1 MTYRFGFPSLGQKV
15 KVRTSSDPI
24 EGLVVGIRYENNL
37 EFCEIIL
44 KDDNKYVCLIND
56 IIDYDVTFGTFEDI
70 ILHLSG
76 KNSSRHC
83 SSCYLSALYALDLLE
98 NLPNSHP
105 FLVRKDIIKY
115 GIMNYLGEEFL
126 HAAHILIPQSE
137 EILNCIL
144 MKEGLLETEGTSFMV
159 WTGNHPNSEYRG
171 RRSLDLVDRIRG
183 AIYAENKSCLKPF
196 ISRVD
201 LLSITCAANKL
212 SKYKLDK
219 IQEHELSAIIILLH
233 ALYHATLGKPVSSAD
248 TRGRAMVSPKEIPG
262 IFYHGIDF
270 DNEESWFPR
279 LNLLNTGAL
288 FTPDYIAYVEPN
300 LGSAHTSIHLQDI
313 EYLKNK
319 AFCGMGALSPRA
331 GKYVWG
337 ASLIR
342 SGFHLFKGTIN
353 PVQFTQDEETEIIK
367 KSDIEV
373 KFEEIRRVVN
383 LEAASRLNC
392 IFLADNLENIK
403 RMFDYNP
410 RISILE
416 VSIPA
421 AIRFTR
427 ADSKWYEEYCRTGDE
442 ENIEKYWRGV
452 QFGDTPDSWEYLVD
466 GRIQVNDIEKLK
478 YILGEDEEE

>member
-1 MTYRFGFPSLGQKV
+1 
-15 KVRTSSDPI
+15 
-24 EGLVVGIRYENNL
+24 VGIRFENNQ
-37 EFCEIIL
+37 EFCDIQS
-44 KDDNKYVCLIND
+44 KDGNRHVYFIEDVIDQD
-56 IIDYDVTFGTFEDI
+56 IGFGTFEDAI
-70 ILHLSG
+70 FHLSR
-76 KNSSRHC
+76 KNRTRHC
-83 SSCYLSALYALDLLE
+83 SSCYLSTLYALDLLE
-98 NLPNSHP
+98 NLPNSQP
-105 FLVRKDIIKY
+105 FLIRRDIIKL
-115 GIMNYLGEEFL
+115 GLINYLSEEFL

-137 EILNCIL
+137 EILDEIL
-144 MKEGLLETEGTSFMV
+144 MNESLLEKQEGFFV
-159 WTGNHPNSEYRG
+159 WSSNHPNSEYCG
-171 RRSLDLVDRIRG
+171 KRSSNLVDRAKG

-196 ISRVD
+196 INRVD

-212 SKYKLDK
+212 SGFKLNN
-219 IQEHELSAIIILLH
+219 IQEHELSAVIILLH
-233 ALYHATLGKPVSSAD
+233 ALYHATLENPRPSAD
-248 TRGRAMVSPKEIPG
+248 AHKKNSYITKEVQG

-300 LGSAHTSIHLQDI
+300 LGSAHTSIHLQEI
-313 EYLKNK
+313 EYIKNK
-319 AFCGMGALSPRA
+319 AFCGMGALSPMA

-342 SGFHLFKGTIN
+342 SGSHLFKGTIN
-353 PVQFTQDEETEIIK
+353 PVQFTQDEESEIIK
-367 KSDIEV
+367 RSDIEV
-373 KFEEIRRVVN
+373 KFEEIRRAVN

-392 IFLADNLENIK
+392 VFLADNMENIK

-410 RISILE
+410 KISILE

-442 ENIEKYWRGV
+442 RNIENYWKGV

-466 GRIQVNDIEKLK
+466 GRVQVNNVEKLK
-478 YILGEDEEE
+478 YIVGEEKEQ